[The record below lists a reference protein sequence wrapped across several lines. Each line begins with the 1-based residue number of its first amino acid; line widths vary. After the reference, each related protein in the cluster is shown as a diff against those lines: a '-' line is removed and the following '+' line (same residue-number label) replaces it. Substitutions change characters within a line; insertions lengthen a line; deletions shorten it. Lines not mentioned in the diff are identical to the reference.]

1 MLPAG
6 IHNRIMAKRKRYAA
20 LSLSPA
26 KAKLIEEQMRLEFVY
41 NSNSIE
47 GVTLSIGETELAL
60 RGVTVKGKSIADVL
74 AAQNHPAALELIKD
88 IAFSKRRIAS
98 SDMLAIHKA
107 LMSNIMG
114 SAGEYRRGD
123 VQIVGAA
130 FTPPPAHMVPGEV
143 EELVQFINENPD
155 ELRPVELAAHAHYY
169 LAWIH
174 PFDDGNGRLA
184 RLLMNMLLLRGRYPA
199 AVIKKVD
206 RKKYID
212 LLDRVSRDGE
222 FEPFLI
228 FIARCVEQSLDLY
241 LNAGRRTPEEKME
254 SLAALARHCPY
265 SAEYLSLQARK
276 GVLDAVKVGRVW
288 MSTQR
293 AISAY
298 VKEHGRK
305 RTA

>member
-1 MLPAG
+1 MG
-6 IHNRIMAKRKRYAA
+6 IHSRIMIKRKRYAA
-20 LSLSPA
+20 LQLSPA

-60 RGVTVKGKSIADVL
+60 RGVTVKGRSIADVL
-74 AAQNHPAALELIKD
+74 AAQNHPAALALIKD
-88 IAFSKRRIAS
+88 IAFSRHRIAS
-98 SDMLAIHKA
+98 SDILAIHKA
-107 LMSNIMG
+107 LMSNIMS
-114 SAGEYRRGD
+114 SAGEYRKGD
-123 VQIVGAA
+123 VQIVGAS
-130 FTPPPAHMVPGEV
+130 FTPPPAYMVPGEV
-143 EELVQFINENPD
+143 DELVQFINENPD

-184 RLLMNMLLLRGRYPA
+184 RLLMNLLLLRGRYPA

-212 LLDRVSRDGE
+212 LLDRVSRDGK
-222 FEPFLI
+222 FEPFLM
-228 FIARCVEQSLDLY
+228 FIARCAEQSLDLY
-241 LNAGRRTPEEKME
+241 LNAGKRTPEEKLE
-254 SLAALARHCPY
+254 SLTVLARHSPY

-288 MSTQR
+288 MSTQK

-305 RTA
+305 DTT

>member
-1 MLPAG
+1 M
-6 IHNRIMAKRKRYAA
+6 
-20 LSLSPA
+20 
-26 KAKLIEEQMRLEFVY
+26 
-41 NSNSIE
+41 
-47 GVTLSIGETELAL
+47 
-60 RGVTVKGKSIADVL
+60 TVKGKSIADVL

-130 FTPPPAHMVPGEV
+130 FTPPPAHMVPSEV

-155 ELRPVELAAHAHYY
+155 ELRPIELAAHAHYY

-184 RLLMNMLLLRGRYPA
+184 RLLMNLLLLRGRYPA

-212 LLDRVSRDGE
+212 LLDRISRDGE
-222 FEPFLI
+222 FEPFLM

-241 LNAGRRTPEEKME
+241 LNAGRRTPEEKLE
-254 SLAALARHCPY
+254 SLVVLAKRGPY

-298 VKEHGRK
+298 IKEHGRK
-305 RTA
+305 LLS